1 MQQNMDREDLPD
13 LNKNIGEDFV
23 KFKIGD
29 MVSKPITGV
38 CKVEDIL
45 YLDSQGEKEDKL
57 YYLLRPMEDD
67 KEKIYVPVSSTGS
80 KLRLCLTK
88 EEAWKIIEHIPE
100 IEEAWTDNE
109 KRGNRNIRKQSDPMI
124 LRHWFLL

>member
-57 YYLLRPMEDD
+57 YFCSDQWKMTKKKYMFLF
-67 KEKIYVPVSSTGS
+67 PVQ
-80 KLRLCLTK
+80 
-88 EEAWKIIEHIPE
+88 
-100 IEEAWTDNE
+100 D
-109 KRGNRNIRKQSDPMI
+109 QS
-124 LRHWFLL
+124 